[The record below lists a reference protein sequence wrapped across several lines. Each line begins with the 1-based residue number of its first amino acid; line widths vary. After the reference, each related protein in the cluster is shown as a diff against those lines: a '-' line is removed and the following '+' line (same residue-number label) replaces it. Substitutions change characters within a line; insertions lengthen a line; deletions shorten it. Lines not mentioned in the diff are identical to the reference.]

1 VFGCS
6 IVKGNYDTILI
17 ERVILHFCV
26 QFVLFVE
33 AALRLMPA
41 PDGNFFSVE
50 LLRHEFLLFVFLSS
64 LILESERPERL

>member
-1 VFGCS
+1 MFGRS

-26 QFVLFVE
+26 QLVLFVE
-33 AALRLMPA
+33 AALRSGPA

-50 LLRHEFLLFVFLSS
+50 LLRYEFLLFVFLSG
-64 LILESERPERL
+64 LVLESERRERL